1 MHPPDEEARISVPTT
16 DLNLWLDARADVYQP
31 IDCSQPLTASAI
43 VSLVQV
49 CDRIERNDGECV
61 VVLHVTG
68 EPALG
73 DQGNQW
79 PGAQASIQQVSSW
92 ERTLRRLERLPAAI
106 IGVAEGSCTGP
117 ALEILLATDYRI
129 ATPDLTLKLPVS
141 NGQVWPGM
149 ALHRLATQVGVA
161 KARQLVLF
169 GRNVPVDVAVR
180 IGLIDEVV
188 TDLAE
193 AVAFATNV
201 VSGFE
206 GSELAIR
213 RRLLLDATTTSF
225 EESLG
230 AHLAACDRMMRRSA
244 DSD

>member
-1 MHPPDEEARISVPTT
+1 VPTT
-16 DLNLWLDARADVYQP
+16 DMTLWLSARADVYLP
-31 IDCSQPLTASAI
+31 IDCSKPLSASTIA
-43 VSLVQV
+43 SLVAV
-49 CDRIERNDGECV
+49 CDRIENNQNESV

-68 EPALG
+68 ESGLG
-73 DQGNQW
+73 DQGDQGDQW
-79 PGAQASIQQVSSW
+79 PGAQVNIQQVSTW

-106 IGVAEGSCTGP
+106 IGVAEGECTGP

-129 ATPDLTLKLPVS
+129 ATSDLSLKLPTS

-149 ALHRLATQVGVA
+149 ALHRLATQIGVA

-169 GRNVPVDVAVR
+169 GRNLTVDIAVR
-180 IGLIDEVV
+180 IGLIDEVA

-193 AVAFATNV
+193 AVVFAANV

-230 AHLAACDRMMRRSA
+230 AHLAACDRMMRRNAGSA
-244 DSD
+244 

>member
-1 MHPPDEEARISVPTT
+1 VPTT
-16 DLNLWLDARADVYQP
+16 DMNLWLSARADVYLP
-31 IDCSQPLTASAI
+31 IDCSRPLTSATI
-43 VSLVQV
+43 ASLVGV
-49 CDRIERNDGECV
+49 CDRIESSDGESV

-68 EPALG
+68 ESLG

-79 PGAQASIQQVSSW
+79 PGPQANIQQVSTW

-106 IGVAEGSCTGP
+106 IGVAEGHCTGP

-129 ATPDLTLKLPVS
+129 ATADLSLKLPV
-141 NGQVWPGM
+141 NEGRVWPGM
-149 ALHRLATQVGVA
+149 ALHRLATQIGPA

-188 TDLAE
+188 TNLAE
-193 AVAFATNV
+193 AVVFATNV

-230 AHLAACDRMMRRSA
+230 AHLAACDRSMRRGA
-244 DSD
+244 GSDGRLG

>member
-1 MHPPDEEARISVPTT
+1 MT
-16 DLNLWLDARADVYQP
+16 DMNLWLGACADVYLP
-31 IDCSQPLTASAI
+31 IDCSKPLTPSAI
-43 VSLVQV
+43 ASLVQV
-49 CDRIERNDGECV
+49 CDRIDRNDGESV
-61 VVLHVTG
+61 VVLHITG
-68 EPALG
+68 ESVLG
-73 DQGNQW
+73 DQGNHW

-92 ERTLRRLERLPAAI
+92 ERALRRLERLPAAI
-106 IGVAEGSCTGP
+106 IGVAEGNCTGP

-129 ATPDLTLKLPVS
+129 ATPDLSLKLPVT

-161 KARQLVLF
+161 QARQMVLF
-169 GRNVPVDVAVR
+169 GRNIPVDVAVR

-188 TDLAE
+188 TNLAE
-193 AVAFATNV
+193 AVVFATNV

-213 RRLLLDATTTSF
+213 RRLLLDAATTSF

-230 AHLAACDRMMRRSA
+230 AHLAACDRMMRRNAGSDRNA